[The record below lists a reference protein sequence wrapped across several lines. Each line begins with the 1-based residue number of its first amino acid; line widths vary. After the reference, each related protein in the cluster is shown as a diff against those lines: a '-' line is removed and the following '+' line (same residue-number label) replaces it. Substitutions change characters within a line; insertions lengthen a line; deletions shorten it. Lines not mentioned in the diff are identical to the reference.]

1 MLDEL
6 NQGLFLS
13 INGIANKVGW
23 LDNLAILSA
32 EYLPFAF
39 IGVLLYLWF
48 ADKPAGKESS
58 LYSGY
63 TVLLA
68 LSISWVI
75 GIFYYH
81 SRPFVDGLGTTLITH
96 GPDASFP
103 SDHATFLVS
112 IALTLALI
120 KETRKLGMTLCL
132 FAAIGGFARV
142 VCGVHYPFDI
152 LGSLLTSS
160 VASFTVLYFRN
171 RLTTLNQFI
180 INTYDQLMNMANLKS
195 TFVHHK

>member
-1 MLDEL
+1 MLEEL

-13 INGIANKVGW
+13 INGIANKIAW

-48 ADKPAGKESS
+48 AGKPNGKESS

-75 GIFYYH
+75 GTFYYH
-81 SRPFVDGLGTTLITH
+81 ARPFVDGLGTTLINH
-96 GPDASFP
+96 DPDASFP
-103 SDHATFLVS
+103 SDHTTFLIS
-112 IALTLALI
+112 IALTLTLI
-120 KETRKLGMTLCL
+120 KETQKLGTVLCL
-132 FAAIGGFARV
+132 LATIGGLSRV
-142 VCGVHYPFDI
+142 FCGVHYPFDI
-152 LGSLLTSS
+152 LGSLLISS
-160 VASFTVLYFRN
+160 IASCTILYFRN

-180 INTYDQLMNMANLKS
+180 INTYDQLMNMTNLKNTS
-195 TFVHHK
+195 SSHK

>member
-13 INGIANKVGW
+13 INGIVNKFDW
-23 LDNLAILSA
+23 LDNLAILNA

-81 SRPFVDGLGTTLITH
+81 LRPFVDGLGTTLITH
-96 GPDASFP
+96 DPDASFP
-103 SDHATFLVS
+103 SDHATFLMS
-112 IALTLALI
+112 IALTLTSI

-132 FAAIGGFARV
+132 FATIGGLARV
-142 VCGVHYPFDI
+142 VCRVHYPFDI

-180 INTYDQLMNMANLKS
+180 INTYDQLMNMANLKR
-195 TFVHHK
+195 TFANHK